1 MSVALTVISTTKKS
15 SKPQVLGTFGKG
27 IEGSFSLNYGTSSG
41 RNCDPACPHHAKSTA
56 ANPTHACYATRSEAY
71 RPSLKARLARHERT
85 EAATLTLQAL
95 IDLRKLHAKSPV
107 KWLRFSVA
115 GSLPQIED
123 ITPDFRKALRL
134 ILDFCVKNNIPVHMP
149 VETAAKAKVY
159 RQIVAGRCVV
169 RESVHDDRSFIVEG
183 GPLSAVAGTKEDSQM
198 VRLIAAKTL
207 AARHTAQTGQRT
219 IVCPAVA
226 TRIIAYTKCR
236 ENGGTHQEAQKE
248 HGSPLAKCGNCT
260 ACSKSN
266 VSIIYPLH

>member
-1 MSVALTVISTTKKS
+1 MSVALTVISTAKRGPKTE
-15 SKPQVLGTFGKG
+15 VLGKFGKG

-41 RNCDPACPHHAKSTA
+41 RNCDRACPHHRDSTA
-56 ANPTHACYATRSEAY
+56 ANPTHACYATRSETY
-71 RPSLKARLARHERT
+71 RLALKNRLARHERT
-85 EAATLTLQAL
+85 EAAILTLQAL
-95 IDLRKLHAKSPV
+95 IELRKVHAKRPV
-107 KWLRFSVA
+107 TWLRFSVA

-169 RESVHDDRSFIVEG
+169 RESVHDDRSFIFAK
-183 GPLSAVAGTKEDSQM
+183 GPTSAVAGTQDDSQM
-198 VRLIAAKTL
+198 VRLIMAKTL
-207 AARHTAQTGQRT
+207 AARHTAQTGQRA

-248 HGSPLAKCGNCT
+248 HGSPLAKCGSCV
-260 ACSKSN
+260 ACADSSKSI
-266 VSIIYPLH
+266 VYPLH